1 MKFYLIVSKGKH
13 RGMPIPIHVDL
24 FLIGTDK
31 ACQLRAQHPDMGG
44 QQCAMVV
51 RGKKVFIRDLG
62 SGKKTTVNG
71 EEVPGSEEWPIHKN
85 DIVAAGPLEFRVS
98 FHEKQLSQR
107 DLEEWALKTL
117 DDDTGPKSSAFEEF
131 DSAMNKAEE
140 DHDDA
145 AAAAGAI
152 LGKASALKG
161 VVRGRLRISRE
172 GPITIV
178 RINDVYMVEEA
189 ELLHIKKELQD
200 NLNIPNLKVLLD
212 MKNVRRMSSAAM
224 SLFTDVSG
232 FLKKNGGRMA
242 LCRLRPELAGMV
254 DDLRN
259 VFQLKVFDDKPQA
272 MKGKW

>member
-24 FLIGTDK
+24 FLIGADP
-31 ACQLRAQHPDMGG
+31 ACQLRAKHPDMGG

-71 EEVPGSEEWPIHKN
+71 EEVPGSEEWPLHKN
-85 DIVAAGPLEFRVS
+85 DKVAAGPLEFRVT

-117 DDDTGPKSSAFEEF
+117 DDDTGPKASAFAEL
-131 DSAMNKAEE
+131 DSALGGM
-140 DHDDA
+140 DQHHDDA
-145 AAAAGAI
+145 ASAASAI
-152 LGKASALKG
+152 LGKASAMKG
-161 VVRGRLRISRE
+161 VIRGRLRIARE

-200 NLNIPNLKVLLD
+200 NLNVPNLRVLLD
-212 MKNVRRMSSAAM
+212 LKNVRRMSSSAVG
-224 SLFTDVSG
+224 LFSEFSG
-232 FLKKNGGRMA
+232 FLKKNGGRLA
-242 LCRLRPELAGMV
+242 LCRVRPELAGMI

-259 VFQLKVFDDKPQA
+259 VFNLKVFDDKPKA
-272 MKGKW
+272 LAAKW

>member
-13 RGMPIPIHVDL
+13 RGLPIPIHVDL
-24 FLIGTDK
+24 FMIGSEK
-31 ACQLRAQHPDMGG
+31 ACQLRAQHPDMGA

-71 EEVPGSEEWPIHKN
+71 EEVPGSEEWPLHKN
-85 DIVAAGPLEFRVS
+85 DLVAAGPLEFRVS
-98 FHEKQLSQR
+98 FHERKLSRR

-117 DDDTGPKSSAFEEF
+117 DDDTGPKTSAFEEF
-131 DSAMNKAEE
+131 DSAMNSAAA

-145 AAAAGAI
+145 ASAAGAI

-161 VVRGRLRISRE
+161 VVRGRLRIARE
-172 GPITIV
+172 GAITIV

-200 NLNIPNLKVLLD
+200 NLNVPNLKVLLD
-212 MKNVRRMSSAAM
+212 LKNVRRMSSAAVG
-224 SLFTDVSG
+224 LFAEFDG
-232 FLKKNGGRMA
+232 WLKKSGGRLA

-259 VFQLKVFDDKPQA
+259 VFNLKVFDDKVQA
-272 MKGKW
+272 LAGKW

>member
-13 RGMPIPIHVDL
+13 RGLPIPIHVDL
-24 FLIGTDK
+24 FMIGTEK
-31 ACQLRAQHPDMGG
+31 ACQLRAQHPDMGA

-71 EEVPGSEEWPIHKN
+71 EEVPSSEEWPLHKN
-85 DIVAAGPLEFRVS
+85 DLVSAGPLEFRIT
-98 FHEKQLSQR
+98 FHERQLSQR

-117 DDDTGPKSSAFEEF
+117 DGDTGPKTSAFDEFDNAMSSA
-131 DSAMNKAEE
+131 AA

-145 AAAAGAI
+145 ASAAGAI

-161 VVRGRLRISRE
+161 VVRGRLRIARE
-172 GPITIV
+172 GAITIV
-178 RINDVYMVEEA
+178 RINDIYMVEEA

-200 NLNIPNLKVLLD
+200 NLNVPNLKVLLD
-212 MKNVRRMSSAAM
+212 LKNVRRMSSAAVG
-224 SLFTDVSG
+224 LFAEFNDW
-232 FLKKNGGRMA
+232 LKKNGGRLA

-259 VFQLKVFDDKPQA
+259 VFNLKVFDDKIKA
-272 MKGKW
+272 LAGKW